1 MVWVVNALG
10 RDTGSGYVY
19 TVDAPVDASPMT
31 VEMSAANEHGRRV
44 RAGESPEYLAPPIVA
59 KWVDDVSRETI
70 TEA

>member
-19 TVDAPVDASPMT
+19 TVDAPVDASPIM

-44 RAGESPEYLAPPIVA
+44 RAGESPEYLAPPFVA
-59 KWVDDVSRETI
+59 KWVDDVSRETS
-70 TEA
+70 TGA